1 MHLILPLAFTLSPLL
16 AWASGW
22 YGLSFLLAAVVLPIA
37 EAWVGPGRAQAAEPV
52 WGSHFP
58 RLVMT
63 LVLAVSLGLASQAQ
77 ALAWSDLVWLALSCG
92 YVLGGIGIVLAHELG
107 HRRALVDRVLARLLL
122 LSVAY
127 GHYAIE
133 HNRGHHRGAATR
145 TDPATARQHEGL
157 WVFLPRYFWG
167 VFRDAVRLS
176 SRQPGRLNE
185 ALALLAATA
194 ALFALMYGVGGSKA
208 LAFCCIQ
215 AAFALLLVGSVDY
228 IEHWGLLRT
237 QVHGKPERMGPA
249 HTWDCANRIS
259 DLMLFKLPRHA
270 AHHLEPSLNCDQL
283 HRMPAAPQMPLGYA
297 GMSLLAMIPPLY
309 KRVMRPRLPRQPE
322 PVSDVLDLP
331 A

>member
-1 MHLILPLAFTLSPLL
+1 MHLLLPLAFTLSPLL
-16 AWASGW
+16 AWTSGW
-22 YGLSFLLAAVVLPIA
+22 YGLSVFLAALVLPIA
-37 EAWVGPGRAQAAEPV
+37 EAWVGPGRVRTTEPA
-52 WGSHFP
+52 WGRHFP
-58 RLVMT
+58 RLVMA
-63 LVLAVSLGLASQAQ
+63 LVLAVSLGLASQAHM
-77 ALAWSDLVWLALSCG
+77 LAWSDLVWLALSCG

-133 HNRGHHRGAATR
+133 HNKGHHRGAATH
-145 TDPATARQHEGL
+145 TDPATARVHEGL

-176 SRQPGRLNE
+176 SKQAGRLNE

-194 ALFALMYGVGGSKA
+194 LLFALMYGTGGSKA

-228 IEHWGLLRT
+228 VEHWGLVRAHI
-237 QVHGKPERMGPA
+237 HGKTERMGAA

-259 DLMLFKLPRHA
+259 DLMLFNLPRHA

-283 HRMPAAPQMPLGYA
+283 HRTPVSPQMPLGYA
-297 GMSLLAMIPPLY
+297 GMSLLAMVPPLY
-309 KRVMRPRLPRQPE
+309 KRVMQPRLPCNMASQPE
-322 PVSDVLDLP
+322 PGKP
-331 A
+331 